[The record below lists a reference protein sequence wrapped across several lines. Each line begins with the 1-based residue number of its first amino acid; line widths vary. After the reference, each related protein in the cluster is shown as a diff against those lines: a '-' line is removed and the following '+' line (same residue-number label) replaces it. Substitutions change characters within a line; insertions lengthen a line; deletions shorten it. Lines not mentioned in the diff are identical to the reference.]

1 MIATMPMTQFRL
13 PPFRRQ
19 ALLGC
24 LLLLACGIDKVAQQA
39 VAKSIAVGTIL
50 ATPPVEVS
58 AQALA
63 QEVPGLSSDG
73 GFVFDG
79 GLRLDAGVTIP
90 GQSAVSLF
98 FGQRQGEGISLE
110 PTGVAGAEVKL
121 VQTFGPT
128 YTLNDNGDGNYSLP
142 SEQFRY
148 ADNGSYEFRIVSAG
162 QTFVADVKGVPQ
174 LESID
179 AFHPTSGYLTLTAK
193 QPFTFT
199 RPAPT
204 SGSERKPAFVTVFP
218 IESTKR
224 GAPTYTNVPSKPFDI
239 LKFAVA
245 PSTFATA
252 MITIPA
258 SAFPEAGKVYAVVL
272 QSIQLGRP
280 QSVNLFTAST
290 IVAGTGDV
298 AIIKTKP

>member
-1 MIATMPMTQFRL
+1 MIATMPMTQFRV
-13 PPFRRQ
+13 PRIRF
-19 ALLGC
+19 ALLGSF
-24 LLLLACGIDKVAQQA
+24 LLLACGIDKVAQQA

-50 ATPPVEVS
+50 ATPPVEIS

-63 QEVPGLSSDG
+63 QEIPGLASDA
-73 GFVFDG
+73 GFRFDG

-90 GQSAVSLF
+90 GQSAVTLF

-128 YTLNDNGDGNYSLP
+128 YTLSDNGGGNYSLP

-148 ADNGSYEFRIVSAG
+148 ADNGSYEFRIVSSG

-179 AFHPTSGYLTLTAK
+179 AFHPESGYLTLTAK

-199 RPAPT
+199 RPEPVN
-204 SGSERKPAFVTVFP
+204 GGNRKPAFVTVFP
-218 IESTKR
+218 IESKTR
-224 GAPTYTNVPSKPFDI
+224 GAPTYTNVPSTPFEI
-239 LKFAVA
+239 LKFAIA
-245 PSTFATA
+245 PSSFATA
-252 MITIPA
+252 MVTVPA

-272 QSIQLGRP
+272 QSIQLGKP

-298 AIIKTKP
+298 AIIRTKP